1 MAVVIGFLHV
11 NLAHLLAL
19 IKGIVDRNPGVI
31 LNRAGLFLI
40 QFGLPGLLAGMLNV
54 RIPLIPAAAFP
65 YLSYAMY
72 GGIVLVV
79 ISNYLMNKGTG
90 LFLWIFD
97 ITGWFGD
104 VVSYARLAG
113 VGLAGF
119 YLGQSFNLILVL
131 FGKLF
136 PGVAGAIVGTAVGF
150 VLFVVGHVFNLIL
163 SGMGCFVHSLRLCF
177 VEFLTKFFDGG
188 GYEYQ
193 PFRIRRRPA
202 VAVAAKL

>member
-1 MAVVIGFLHV
+1 VV
-11 NLAHLLAL
+11 
-19 IKGIVDRNPGVI
+19 
-31 LNRAGLFLI
+31 LNRVGLFLT
-40 QFGLPGLLAGMLNV
+40 QCGLPGLLAGMLGLRV
-54 RIPLIPAAAFP
+54 PLIPAAAYP

-79 ISNYLMNKGTG
+79 VSNYLMNKGTG

-97 ITGWFGD
+97 ITGLFGD

-131 FGKLF
+131 FGRIF
-136 PGVAGAIVGTAVGF
+136 PGAAGAIVGT
-150 VLFVVGHVFNLIL
+150 VVGVLLFFVGHAFNLIL

-188 GYEYQ
+188 GQEYA
-193 PFRIRRRPA
+193 PFRIRRRPV
-202 VAVAAKL
+202 VAIDAKL